1 MPAEKPAN
9 LIPAL
14 GLVAVTVKVTSI
26 VLAVAL
32 TEAML
37 IVNCVA
43 VTSDVIVK
51 FNTWATQLT
60 TLPEYVP
67 EEVYVWPLLV
77 HV

>member
-37 IVNCVA
+37 IVNCVC
-43 VTSDVIVK
+43 VIPLEENIKTENTIPKIVK
-51 FNTWATQLT
+51 EDLITFFILIS
-60 TLPEYVP
+60 
-67 EEVYVWPLLV
+67 
-77 HV
+77 